1 MDKNTI
7 IGFLLI
13 GVVLIVFTWL
23 NQPTPEQI
31 EAQRRMQD
39 SIARIEYA
47 KQLEQQKELNREAKA
62 DDELAGLPGS
72 TVLENELIEVRLANK
87 GGRIGYVRLK
97 KYDNYK
103 GEPLV
108 LFDEKDSKFDF
119 TLVTADNRVVNTGDL
134 YFTPVKGN
142 DRNSITM
149 RLNTGEGSHLD
160 FMYPLRELA

>member
-1 MDKNTI
+1 M
-7 IGFLLI
+7 IG
-13 GVVLIVFTWL
+13 
-23 NQPTPEQI
+23 E
-31 EAQRRMQD
+31 E
-39 SIARIEYA
+39 
-47 KQLEQQKELNREAKA
+47 
-62 DDELAGLPGS
+62 GS

-134 YFTPVKGN
+134 FFTHASEYGRRQPSGFYVYLK
-142 DRNSITM
+142 
-149 RLNTGEGSHLD
+149 TG
-160 FMYPLRELA
+160 

>member
-47 KQLEQQKELNREAKA
+47 KPVSYTHLT
-62 DDELAGLPGS
+62 LP
-72 TVLENELIEVRLANK
+72 TIL
-87 GGRIGYVRLK
+87 
-97 KYDNYK
+97 
-103 GEPLV
+103 
-108 LFDEKDSKFDF
+108 
-119 TLVTADNRVVNTGDL
+119 RV
-134 YFTPVKGN
+134 
-142 DRNSITM
+142 
-149 RLNTGEGSHLD
+149 
-160 FMYPLRELA
+160 

>member
-47 KQLEQQKELNREAKA
+47 KQLEQQKE
-62 DDELAGLPGS
+62 
-72 TVLENELIEVRLANK
+72 
-87 GGRIGYVRLK
+87 
-97 KYDNYK
+97 
-103 GEPLV
+103 
-108 LFDEKDSKFDF
+108 
-119 TLVTADNRVVNTGDL
+119 
-134 YFTPVKGN
+134 
-142 DRNSITM
+142 
-149 RLNTGEGSHLD
+149 
-160 FMYPLRELA
+160 

>member
-62 DDELAGLPGS
+62 DDELAVCPILYGLPF
-72 TVLENELIEVRLANK
+72 TEHVWRFRRCNDWR
-87 GGRIGYVRLK
+87 GGFHCFGKR
-97 KYDNYK
+97 
-103 GEPLV
+103 
-108 LFDEKDSKFDF
+108 
-119 TLVTADNRVVNTGDL
+119 AD
-134 YFTPVKGN
+134 
-142 DRNSITM
+142 
-149 RLNTGEGSHLD
+149 
-160 FMYPLRELA
+160 

>member
-39 SIARIEYA
+39 SIAQIEYA

-62 DDELAGLPGS
+62 DDVWCFRRCNGWRGGFHCLGKRAG
-72 TVLENELIEVRLANK
+72 
-87 GGRIGYVRLK
+87 
-97 KYDNYK
+97 
-103 GEPLV
+103 
-108 LFDEKDSKFDF
+108 
-119 TLVTADNRVVNTGDL
+119 
-134 YFTPVKGN
+134 
-142 DRNSITM
+142 
-149 RLNTGEGSHLD
+149 
-160 FMYPLRELA
+160 

>member
-13 GVVLIVFTWL
+13 GIVLIVFTWL

-62 DDELAGLPGS
+62 DDELACPILYGLPVYR
-72 TVLENELIEVRLANK
+72 TRLAFSPMQWLE
-87 GGRIGYVRLK
+87 RRV
-97 KYDNYK
+97 
-103 GEPLV
+103 PL
-108 LFDEKDSKFDF
+108 FWKTS
-119 TLVTADNRVVNTGDL
+119 
-134 YFTPVKGN
+134 
-142 DRNSITM
+142 
-149 RLNTGEGSHLD
+149 
-160 FMYPLRELA
+160 

>member
-62 DDELAGLPGS
+62 DDELAGFLRAAKAGTILYGLPVYR
-72 TVLENELIEVRLANK
+72 TRLAFSPMQWLE
-87 GGRIGYVRLK
+87 RRV
-97 KYDNYK
+97 
-103 GEPLV
+103 PL
-108 LFDEKDSKFDF
+108 FWKTS
-119 TLVTADNRVVNTGDL
+119 
-134 YFTPVKGN
+134 
-142 DRNSITM
+142 
-149 RLNTGEGSHLD
+149 
-160 FMYPLRELA
+160 

>member
-47 KQLEQQKELNREAKA
+47 KQLEQQKELIEKPKRTTNWPVCPI
-62 DDELAGLPGS
+62 LYGLPVYR
-72 TVLENELIEVRLANK
+72 TRLAFS
-87 GGRIGYVRLK
+87 
-97 KYDNYK
+97 
-103 GEPLV
+103 P
-108 LFDEKDSKFDF
+108 
-119 TLVTADNRVVNTGDL
+119 
-134 YFTPVKGN
+134 
-142 DRNSITM
+142 M
-149 RLNTGEGSHLD
+149 Q
-160 FMYPLRELA
+160 

>member
-47 KQLEQQKELNREAKA
+47 KQLEQQKAA
-62 DDELAGLPGS
+62 
-72 TVLENELIEVRLANK
+72 LETEVRLLQTDAPELK
-87 GGRIGYVRLK
+87 LEHFQYFAHRLLEVQAEGTEK
-97 KYDNYK
+97 ILQL
-103 GEPLV
+103 LV
-108 LFDEKDSKFDF
+108 NQ
-119 TLVTADNRVVNTGDL
+119 VIV
-134 YFTPVKGN
+134 Y
-142 DRNSITM
+142 
-149 RLNTGEGSHLD
+149 
-160 FMYPLRELA
+160 

>member
-62 DDELAGLPGS
+62 DDDHELVKTILYGLPVYR
-72 TVLENELIEVRLANK
+72 TRLAFSPMQWLE
-87 GGRIGYVRLK
+87 RRV
-97 KYDNYK
+97 
-103 GEPLV
+103 PL
-108 LFDEKDSKFDF
+108 FWKTS
-119 TLVTADNRVVNTGDL
+119 
-134 YFTPVKGN
+134 
-142 DRNSITM
+142 
-149 RLNTGEGSHLD
+149 
-160 FMYPLRELA
+160 

>member
-62 DDELAGLPGS
+62 DDELAGLPDS
-72 TVLENELIEVRLANK
+72 RTRLAFSPMQWLE
-87 GGRIGYVRLK
+87 RRV
-97 KYDNYK
+97 
-103 GEPLV
+103 PL
-108 LFDEKDSKFDF
+108 FWKTS
-119 TLVTADNRVVNTGDL
+119 
-134 YFTPVKGN
+134 
-142 DRNSITM
+142 
-149 RLNTGEGSHLD
+149 
-160 FMYPLRELA
+160 